1 MPPELPTRL
10 LEHLALVGLALAI
23 GLLLAL
29 PMGALAAR
37 RPPLARLLLGMA
49 NVVQTIPS
57 LALFGV
63 LLTVPLLGGV
73 GPAPAV
79 VALGLYALLPLLR
92 TTVTGLQGVPAGLLE
107 AG

>member
-1 MPPELPTRL
+1 
-10 LEHLALVGLALAI
+10 
-23 GLLLAL
+23 
-29 PMGALAAR
+29 
-37 RPPLARLLLGMA
+37 MA

-73 GPAPAV
+73 GPDPAV